1 MAQDF
6 YDAYKNP
13 NTMGIDENKVVIG
26 RIGAA
31 HGVKGWL
38 KIHSFTEPR
47 ENIFNYSPWFIKKQ
61 DKWQAIEIAEF
72 SDHTPQMVILFAGC
86 NDRDVAQMYTGAEI
100 AIERK
105 QLPNLKQDE
114 YYWSDLEGLTVV
126 NTENIVLGKVDY
138 LFETGSN
145 DVLVVKGD
153 KQYLIPF
160 LLDQFILAIDLPEKT
175 IKVAWDAEF

>member
-1 MAQDF
+1 MTQDF
-6 YDAYKNP
+6 CETSENP
-13 NTMGIDENKVVIG
+13 GAMGIDKNKVIIG

-31 HGVKGWL
+31 YGVKGWL

-61 DKWQAIEIAEF
+61 DKWQPIEIAGFAE
-72 SDHTPQMVILFAGC
+72 HTPQMVILFAGC
-86 NDRDVAQMYTGAEI
+86 NDRETAQLYTGAEI

-105 QLPNLKQDE
+105 QLPKLAQNE
-114 YYWSDLEGLTVV
+114 YYWSDLEGLTVI
-126 NTENIVLGKVDY
+126 NTENIVLGTIDY

-160 LLDQFILAIDLPEKT
+160 LLDQFILAVDLPNKT
-175 IKVAWDAEF
+175 ILVAWDAEF